1 MSALHDKPADLR
13 LAIDRLRSSGNLG
26 WSIGALCISLV
37 IAAPIVSVAL
47 LALGSSGDTWPHLI
61 AYVLPSAVTRTVL
74 LMAGVGILT
83 LIIGAGTA
91 WLVTMYRFPGR
102 SLFEWLLLVPLAV
115 PTYIIAFCFLEML
128 DFSGP
133 LQTGLRD
140 LFGWTSAS
148 QYWFPEIR
156 SLGGAIFVMS
166 FVLYPYVYITA
177 RASFLQ
183 QSVCVLEVS
192 RTLGRSPWGCLWEIA
207 LPLARP
213 ALAAGVSLAL
223 MECLNDIGAV
233 EFLGVNTLTVSVYT
247 TWLERGSLAGA
258 AQISCVMLI
267 FVFGLLWMERAAR
280 SHRRYHHTTGVYRH
294 LPEEPLGPV
303 GSALAVLACATPI
316 FIGFILPLSVL
327 ADSALA
333 NLEASLDTAFWR
345 DAGNSLALATSAAL
359 VAVALGVV
367 LAYARRATRSA
378 LVQTATGL
386 TGLGYAVPGTVLAV
400 GILVPLATFDNGVD
414 ALMRSTF
421 GISTGLLLSGTGFAL
436 ILAYTV
442 RFLAISLGTIDAGFK
457 KTSMNLDAASRTMGV
472 GVSQTLFRIHLP
484 ILAPVLGAAAL
495 LVFVD
500 SMKELPAT
508 LLLRPFNFDT
518 LATRVYTLASF
529 DQFEEAALG
538 ALTIVAIG
546 LTPVI
551 LIHRAIATARPG
563 GSSPQS

>member
-1 MSALHDKPADLR
+1 
-13 LAIDRLRSSGNLG
+13 
-26 WSIGALCISLV
+26 
-37 IAAPIVSVAL
+37 
-47 LALGSSGDTWPHLI
+47 
-61 AYVLPSAVTRTVL
+61 
-74 LMAGVGILT
+74 
-83 LIIGAGTA
+83 
-91 WLVTMYRFPGR
+91 
-102 SLFEWLLLVPLAV
+102 
-115 PTYIIAFCFLEML
+115 
-128 DFSGP
+128 
-133 LQTGLRD
+133 
-140 LFGWTSAS
+140 
-148 QYWFPEIR
+148 
-156 SLGGAIFVMS
+156 
-166 FVLYPYVYITA
+166 
-177 RASFLQ
+177 
-183 QSVCVLEVS
+183 
-192 RTLGRSPWGCLWEIA
+192 
-207 LPLARP
+207 
-213 ALAAGVSLAL
+213 
-223 MECLNDIGAV
+223 
-233 EFLGVNTLTVSVYT
+233 
-247 TWLERGSLAGA
+247 
-258 AQISCVMLI
+258 MLI
-267 FVFGLLWMERAAR
+267 FVFGLLWMERSAR
-280 SHRRYHHTTGVYRH
+280 KHRRYHHTTGVYRH
-294 LPEEPLGPV
+294 LPEEPLGPL
-303 GSALAVLACATPI
+303 GSALAMLACATPI
-316 FIGFILPLSVL
+316 LIGFILPLSVL

-333 NLEASLDTAFWR
+333 NLAAGLDTAFWR
-345 DAGNSLALATSAAL
+345 DAGNSLALATCAAL
-359 VAVALGVV
+359 VAVSLGVV

-386 TGLGYAVPGTVLAV
+386 TALGYAVPGTVLAV
-400 GILVPLATFDNGVD
+400 GILVPLAAFDNGVD

>member
-1 MSALHDKPADLR
+1 M
-13 LAIDRLRSSGNLG
+13 
-26 WSIGALCISLV
+26 
-37 IAAPIVSVAL
+37 
-47 LALGSSGDTWPHLI
+47 
-61 AYVLPSAVTRTVL
+61 
-74 LMAGVGILT
+74 
-83 LIIGAGTA
+83 
-91 WLVTMYRFPGR
+91 
-102 SLFEWLLLVPLAV
+102 
-115 PTYIIAFCFLEML
+115 
-128 DFSGP
+128 
-133 LQTGLRD
+133 
-140 LFGWTSAS
+140 
-148 QYWFPEIR
+148 
-156 SLGGAIFVMS
+156 
-166 FVLYPYVYITA
+166 
-177 RASFLQ
+177 
-183 QSVCVLEVS
+183 
-192 RTLGRSPWGCLWEIA
+192 
-207 LPLARP
+207 
-213 ALAAGVSLAL
+213 
-223 MECLNDIGAV
+223 
-233 EFLGVNTLTVSVYT
+233 
-247 TWLERGSLAGA
+247 
-258 AQISCVMLI
+258 
-267 FVFGLLWMERAAR
+267 
-280 SHRRYHHTTGVYRH
+280 
-294 LPEEPLGPV
+294 
-303 GSALAVLACATPI
+303 LACAAPVL
-316 FIGFILPLSVL
+316 IGFILPLSVL
-327 ADSALA
+327 AESALT
-333 NLEASLDTAFWR
+333 NLASSLDTAFWR

-386 TGLGYAVPGTVLAV
+386 TALGYAVPGTVLAV
-400 GILVPLATFDNGVD
+400 GILVPLAAFDNGVD

-563 GSSPQS
+563 SSSSQR